1 MAPDT
6 LIATFTQGIH
16 LMILFLLVLIIPG
29 LLVGVVVAMF
39 QAATQINEMSLSFVP
54 KLIATFIVMMMAGP
68 WLMKMMVE
76 YTQDIFANI
85 PYYLG

>member
-1 MAPDT
+1 MAPDM

-54 KLIATFIVMMMAGP
+54 KLIATFFVMMMAGP